1 MAERRRGLVTQSRS
15 SARGTVITMSGSLDD
30 DTSAMAEWYLKPE
43 LDAGR
48 GDVIFDLR
56 SLDVDAPSGLQLLVR
71 AHRHLAVQGRRA
83 IFEGLF
89 GGLERQFP
97 PSPAR

>member
-15 SARGTVITMSGSLDD
+15 SARGTVITMTGSLDD
-30 DTSAMAEWYLKPE
+30 ATSAMAEWYLGPA

-71 AHRHLAVQGRRA
+71 VHRKLAVQGRRV

-89 GGLERQFP
+89 GGLERQLQVL
-97 PSPAR
+97 PAR

>member
-1 MAERRRGLVTQSRS
+1 MAERRLGLVTYSRP

-30 DTSAMAEWYLKPE
+30 ATSAMAEWYLGSE

-56 SLDVDAPSGLQLLVR
+56 CLEVDAPSGLQLLVR

-89 GGLERQFP
+89 GGLERQLQ
-97 PSPAR
+97 SLPAH